1 MIRNRW
7 AAIAAM
13 MCSLAAQGF
22 ALAQQ
27 TATPDA
33 ATPKPS
39 VIGTIVQEDPAQPKA
54 SGFIVIQTPDGKTQR
69 LDLPLNADGNLFEI
83 GLTSGEDGGAELL
96 SLPKFVIGV
105 SLSEIPD
112 SLRAHLSLTEGAGI
126 MVGAVV
132 PDSPAAKAGLQQYDL
147 LLKSGDRDL
156 KVAKDLQEIVDSSEG
171 KVVSVSVQRKG
182 QPLTIELTPV
192 KREDLQF
199 PQNGEFNLP
208 VAGTEAFLMPNGDDP
223 ATWLGLMKSQRN
235 LGAPVGLIRPAIGA
249 PAPQMKSLTD
259 SIQKLTEQI
268 ERLQQAVDRLEQRQ
282 GVEKPAAPPEEK
294 KVNENGGA
302 MRFRRENLI
311 SFLDPAAVAQ
321 PLSIGEEVTRSSAA
335 E

>member
-7 AAIAAM
+7 AALAAM

-33 ATPKPS
+33 HAPRPS
-39 VIGTIVQEDPAQPKA
+39 VIGTIVKEDLPQLKTVE
-54 SGFIVIQTPDGKTQR
+54 FIVIQTADGKTHR
-69 LDLPLNADGNLFEI
+69 LELPLNADGNSIEV
-83 GLTSGEDGGAELL
+83 GLQSGEEGSVELP

-105 SLSEIPD
+105 SLSDVPD
-112 SLRAHLSLTEGAGI
+112 SLRAHLSLAEGTGI

-171 KVVSVSVQRKG
+171 KAVSVSVQRKG
-182 QPLTIELTPV
+182 QPLTIELTPI

-208 VAGTEAFLMPNGDDP
+208 VAGTGAFLMPNGDNP
-223 ATWLGLMKSQRN
+223 ATWLKLMQAQGGVPHSMN
-235 LGAPVGLIRPAIGA
+235 GFMLGAPG
-249 PAPQMKSLTD
+249 PQMESLTD
-259 SIQKLTEQI
+259 SLQKLTDQI

-311 SFLDPAAVAQ
+311 SFLDFAAASQ
-321 PLSIGEEVTRSSAA
+321 PLSIVE
-335 E
+335 

>member
-7 AAIAAM
+7 AALAAM

-27 TATPDA
+27 TTPSG
-33 ATPKPS
+33 TPSPQRP
-39 VIGTIVQEDPAQPKA
+39 ILGTIVTDEPGQSKTV
-54 SGFIVIQTPDGKTQR
+54 GYIVIQTADGKTQR
-69 LDLPLNADGNLFEI
+69 VELPLAVEGNLIEV
-83 GLTSGEDGGAELL
+83 GLESDKDGSAELP

-105 SLSEIPD
+105 SLSEVPD
-112 SLRAHLSLTEGAGI
+112 SLRAHLSLPEGIGI

-171 KVVSVSVQRKG
+171 KVVTVSLQRKG
-182 QPLTIELTPV
+182 QPVSVDLTPV
-192 KREDLQF
+192 KREDLHF
-199 PQNGEFNLP
+199 PQNGDLNLS
-208 VAGTEAFLMPNGDDP
+208 VAGSGAFLMPSGDNP
-223 ATWLGLMKSQRN
+223 GKWLELLQGHP
-235 LGAPVGLIRPAIGA
+235 GAPHATMYAWPSHSGG
-249 PAPQMKSLTD
+249 PQMNSLTN
-259 SIQKLTEQI
+259 SIQKLAEQV

-302 MRFRRENLI
+302 LQFRRENLT
-311 SFLDPAAVAQ
+311 SFRV
-321 PLSIGEEVTRSSAA
+321 S
-335 E
+335 

>member
-7 AAIAAM
+7 AALAAM

-27 TATPDA
+27 TATPDVP
-33 ATPKPS
+33 TPRPA
-39 VIGTIVQEDPAQPKA
+39 VIGTIVKEDPTQPRTA
-54 SGFIVIQTPDGKTQR
+54 GFIVIQTADGKTQR
-69 LDLPLNADGNLFEI
+69 LELPLNAEGNSI
-83 GLTSGEDGGAELL
+83 ELHASDVESIEL
-96 SLPKFVIGV
+96 PSLPKFVIGV
-105 SLSEIPD
+105 SLSEVPD
-112 SLRAHLSLTEGAGI
+112 SLRAHLSLAEGNGI

-171 KVVSVSVQRKG
+171 KAVSVSVQRKG
-182 QPLTIELTPV
+182 QPLTIELTPI

-199 PQNGEFNLP
+199 PQNGEFSLP
-208 VAGTEAFLMPNGDDP
+208 VAGEEAFLMPNGDDP
-223 ATWLGLMKSQRN
+223 ATWLELMKSSRN
-235 LGAPVGLIRPAIGA
+235 LGAPVGLKRPTIGA
-249 PAPQMKSLTD
+249 PVPQMKSLTD
-259 SIQKLTEQI
+259 SIQKLTDQI

-311 SFLDPAAVAQ
+311 SFLDPAAASQ
-321 PLSIGEEVTRSSAA
+321 PLSIVE
-335 E
+335 

>member
-7 AAIAAM
+7 AALAAM

-27 TATPDA
+27 TATPDVP
-33 ATPKPS
+33 TPRPS
-39 VIGTIVQEDPAQPKA
+39 VIGTIVKEDPTQPKTT
-54 SGFIVIQTPDGKTQR
+54 GYILIQTPDGKIKLEGNSIELQAS
-69 LDLPLNADGNLFEI
+69 DVESIELP
-83 GLTSGEDGGAELL
+83 

-105 SLSEIPD
+105 SLSEVPD
-112 SLRAHLSLTEGAGI
+112 SLRAHLSLAEGTGI

-182 QPLTIELTPV
+182 QPMTIELTPI

-208 VAGTEAFLMPNGDDP
+208 VAGTGAFLMPNGDNP
-223 ATWLGLMKSQRN
+223 ATWLQLMQAHQGVPHAMNGLM
-235 LGAPVGLIRPAIGA
+235 IGG
-249 PAPQMKSLTD
+249 PGPQMESLTD
-259 SIQKLTEQI
+259 SLQKLTDQI

-311 SFLDPAAVAQ
+311 SFLDPAAVSQ
-321 PLSIGEEVTRSSAA
+321 PLSIVE
-335 E
+335 

>member
-7 AAIAAM
+7 AALAAM

-33 ATPKPS
+33 HAPRPS
-39 VIGTIVQEDPAQPKA
+39 VIGTIVKEDPTQPKVT
-54 SGFIVIQTPDGKTQR
+54 GYILIQTPDGEIKLEGNSIELQSS
-69 LDLPLNADGNLFEI
+69 DAESIELP
-83 GLTSGEDGGAELL
+83 

-105 SLSEIPD
+105 SLSDVPD
-112 SLRAHLSLTEGAGI
+112 SLRAHLSLAEGTGI

-182 QPLTIELTPV
+182 QPMTMELTPI

-208 VAGTEAFLMPNGDDP
+208 VAGTGAFLMPNGDNP
-223 ATWLGLMKSQRN
+223 ATWLKLMQAQGGVPHSLN
-235 LGAPVGLIRPAIGA
+235 GFMLGAPG
-249 PAPQMKSLTD
+249 PQMESLTD
-259 SIQKLTEQI
+259 SIQKLTDQI

-311 SFLDPAAVAQ
+311 SFLDPAAVSQ
-321 PLSIGEEVTRSSAA
+321 PLSIVE
-335 E
+335 

>member
-7 AAIAAM
+7 AALAAM
-13 MCSLAAQGF
+13 MCCLAAQGF

-33 ATPKPS
+33 PTPRPA
-39 VIGTIVQEDPAQPKA
+39 VIGTIVEEDPAQPKTA
-54 SGFIVIQTPDGKTQR
+54 GFILIQTPDGKTQR
-69 LDLPLNADGNLFEI
+69 LELPLAADGKSFEI
-83 GLTSGEDGGAELL
+83 GLSSGEDGGAELL

-112 SLRAHLSLTEGAGI
+112 SLRAHLSLAEGTGI

-208 VAGTEAFLMPNGDDP
+208 VAGTGAFLMPSGDSP
-223 ATWLGLMKSQRN
+223 SKWLELMQAHQGVPHAMNGLM
-235 LGAPVGLIRPAIGA
+235 IGG
-249 PAPQMKSLTD
+249 PSPQMDSLTD
-259 SIQKLTEQI
+259 SIQKLTDQI